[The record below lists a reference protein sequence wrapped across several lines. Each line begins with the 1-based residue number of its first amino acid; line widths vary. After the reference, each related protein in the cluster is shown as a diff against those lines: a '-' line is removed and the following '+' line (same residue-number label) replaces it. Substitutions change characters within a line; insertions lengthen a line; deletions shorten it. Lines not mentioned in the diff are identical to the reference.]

1 MWIQRACGPGVPTI
15 SIYRFPQ
22 RRPRVEHKV
31 EHTKFIML
39 FIFWK
44 PALWHVGAKLLT
56 MIGAENKY
64 IEWLI
69 YFPQGHLLTF
79 NANWRFIRRRLET
92 LKIYNMDESVYCR
105 LFLGPSRHLC
115 PGNLVFISTLT
126 LICTPLRTE
135 AFRWYSVAL
144 GPRIGHDLI
153 TRVCC
158 YDILNRDAAVQ
169 VLRGRNEG
177 MWVGLCQNCTRT
189 DPPGAAWYI
198 PSFW

>member
-1 MWIQRACGPGVPTI
+1 
-15 SIYRFPQ
+15 
-22 RRPRVEHKV
+22 
-31 EHTKFIML
+31 ML

-56 MIGAENKY
+56 TIGAENKN

-79 NANWRFIRRRLET
+79 NANWRFIRRRLEM
-92 LKIYNMDESVYCR
+92 LKIYNMDESVYCK

-115 PGNLVFISTLT
+115 PGNLCFHFYTHTDMYSITNRGFPVVFSGFGATN
-126 LICTPLRTE
+126 RTR
-135 AFRWYSVAL
+135 FNHPSLLPRYFKL
-144 GPRIGHDLI
+144 GRSRPSS
-153 TRVCC
+153 
-158 YDILNRDAAVQ
+158 Q
-169 VLRGRNEG
+169 VLRGRDEG
-177 MWVGLCQNCTRT
+177 MWVRQCQNCTKI